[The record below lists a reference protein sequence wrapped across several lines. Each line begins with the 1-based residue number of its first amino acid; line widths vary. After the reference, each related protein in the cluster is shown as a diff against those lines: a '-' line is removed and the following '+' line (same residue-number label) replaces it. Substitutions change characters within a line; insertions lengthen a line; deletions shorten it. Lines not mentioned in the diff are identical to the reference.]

1 MKLGGA
7 ALGLGS
13 AALVGAALAWRLKP
27 APAVPAF
34 RPTTLVVH
42 DTTVLYRDKPSH
54 PRGILDR
61 VFTREK
67 TPTQVVTTSTTP
79 ELPRVRDFCQPVAVP
94 PAPVS
99 GDTTNPAAVPAAA
112 VLPPIE
118 MRFDGAR
125 LRIWSALGDG
135 RAFYQETRTRA
146 PFSAFSRDSTMHVL
160 GPRLSLHVGATIEA
174 SYLSTGGPLEVRA
187 AGALGLGNISAQL
200 GARTEIGDE
209 SRGALFA
216 GLRATFGK
224 P

>member
-1 MKLGGA
+1 MKLAGTVGLVGA
-7 ALGLGS
+7 V
-13 AALVGAALAWRLKP
+13 LVGAALAWKIKP
-27 APAVPAF
+27 TPHPPAF
-34 RPTTLVVH
+34 RPTTIVVH

-54 PRGILDR
+54 PRGIVDR
-61 VFTREK
+61 VFNREK
-67 TPTQVVTTSTTP
+67 PPTQVVTTSTTP
-79 ELPRVRDFCQPVAVP
+79 ELPRVRDFCQPVAAPPVP
-94 PAPVS
+94 AS
-99 GDTTNPAAVPAAA
+99 SDTTNPAAVPAGA

-118 MRFDGAR
+118 MRYDGAR

-135 RAFYQETRTRA
+135 RAFYQETRTRT
-146 PFSAFSRDSTMHVL
+146 PFSAFSRDSTMHVV

-174 SYLSTGGPLEVRA
+174 NYLTTAGPLEVRA
-187 AGALGLGNISAQL
+187 AGALGLGNLSAQL